1 VCGPALGHA
10 WHAPP
15 LYQDYDVD
23 DPFYIQRIGT
33 TIDILEIVFTVIFT
47 VDLLVNITASWLRPF
62 LSDAYNYLDVVVV
75 ITSILGAVSIVSNW
89 IDPAKGI
96 DSGADSG
103 AFLRVI
109 RIFRLVRVFKLS
121 RVMTD
126 FRVILDAMYRSI
138 NGVTSA
144 FLLFFM
150 MVTLFSIMAT
160 MLVAEKDHELFGAF
174 WPSFVTMLHVGLS
187 PHSGFVIL
195 NSLQGISIDLN
206 DRDDDL
212 DMLVRDWQID
222 CFFCVYMILVFVML
236 QNLVVVVFLR
246 EFFATTADEQRRAR
260 QEERLRQSMF
270 GDLGAKS
277 PIDPLLR
284 EMLNFRHEGELESM
298 LSDLY
303 RPSPLSPARPI
314 LTQLLFPSHST
325 RMLTATR
332 PLLASWQGNTAKLP
346 LENFV

>member
-1 VCGPALGHA
+1 MNLCVTEECFLRACAAMRWDTRGMRRQTMKIMTSMTHFV
-10 WHAPP
+10 
-15 LYQDYDVD
+15 Y
-23 DPFYIQRIGT
+23 QRIET
-33 TIDILEIVFTVIFT
+33 TMDILEIVFTVIFT

-75 ITSILGAVSIVSNW
+75 IMSILGAVSIVTKW
-89 IDPAKGI
+89 VDPAKVVDNGVE
-96 DSGADSG
+96 SGVG
-103 AFLRVI
+103 FRVI
-109 RIFRLVRVFKLS
+109 RMFRLVRVFKLS

-126 FRVILDAMYRSI
+126 LRVILDAMYRSM

-144 FLLFFM
+144 FLLFFII
-150 MVTLFSIMAT
+150 VILGSIMAT
-160 MLVAEKDHELFGAF
+160 MLFAGKDHALFGAF
-174 WPSFVTMLHVGLS
+174 WRSFVTMLHIGLS
-187 PHSGFVIL
+187 PHSSFVIL

-222 CFFCVYMILVFVML
+222 GFFCVYMILVFVML

-246 EFFATTADEQRRAR
+246 EFLATTADEQRRAR
-260 QEERLRQSMF
+260 QEERLRQGMI

-303 RPSPLSPARPI
+303 RPSPLSPARPM
-314 LTQLLFPSHST
+314 LTQLFPSHSPC
-325 RMLTATR
+325 MLI
-332 PLLASWQGNTAKLP
+332 NM
-346 LENFV
+346 NF